1 LTNFINRFKLIRETT
16 KRNVGENM
24 GIKILADS
32 ACDLTT
38 NYYNEFDIEMVPLTV
53 HLNDKNYEDGK
64 TIHPKTVYDAMREGK
79 TPKTS
84 QVTPNTFQSIFTS
97 YAKAN
102 QPLLYFSFSSQLS
115 GTYQTAKMM
124 EQEVKE
130 TYPEAP
136 IHVID
141 TKCASLG
148 YGLVVL
154 HAAKLAKQGKSVNAI
169 IESTKTCAKNME
181 HIFTVD
187 NLEYLYRGGRVSRTA
202 AFVGTLLKIKPILH
216 VEDGK
221 LIPLEKI
228 RGSKKLFHRM
238 LEIMEERGENISSQT
253 IAISHGDD
261 VERAE
266 QLAAMIKEKF
276 NVKEIIIEMV
286 GSAIGAH
293 SGPGTIAL
301 FFLNNTDFERP

>member
-1 LTNFINRFKLIRETT
+1 MN
-16 KRNVGENM
+16 
-24 GIKILADS
+24 IKILADS
-32 ACDLTT
+32 ACDLSMD
-38 NYYNEFDIEMVPLTV
+38 YYNEFDIEMAPLTV
-53 HLNDKNYEDGK
+53 HLDDKDYEDGK
-64 TIHPKTVYDAMREGK
+64 SIDPKTVYHAMRNGK

-84 QVTPNTFQSIFTS
+84 QASPRHFKAIFTS
-97 YAKAN
+97 YAEAN
-102 QPLLYFSFSSQLS
+102 QPLVYLAFSSQLS
-115 GTYQTAKMM
+115 GTYQTAKMI

-130 TYPEAP
+130 IYPEAP

-148 YGLVVL
+148 CGLVVL
-154 HAAKLAKQGKSVNAI
+154 HAAKLAKQGADLETI
-169 IESTKTCAKNME
+169 INSSRACALNME

-187 NLEYLYRGGRVSRTA
+187 DLEYLYRGGRVSRTA
-202 AFVGTLLKIKPILH
+202 AFVGSLLKIKPILH

-238 LEIMEERGENISSQT
+238 LEIMEERGDDLSNQT

-261 VERAE
+261 AERAE
-266 QLAAMIKEKF
+266 QLASMIKEKF
-276 NVKEIIIEMV
+276 HVKEVIIDMV
-286 GSAIGAH
+286 GSAIGSH

-301 FFLNNTDFERP
+301 FFLNNTNFQQPVQEE